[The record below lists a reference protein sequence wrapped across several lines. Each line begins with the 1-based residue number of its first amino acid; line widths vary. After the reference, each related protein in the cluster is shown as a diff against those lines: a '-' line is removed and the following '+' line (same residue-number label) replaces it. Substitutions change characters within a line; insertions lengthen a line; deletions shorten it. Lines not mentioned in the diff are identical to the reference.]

1 MQKSIAVI
9 SVMLLLISTSLIG
22 QNKSTKEVA
31 KTDFNSRS
39 ILPEKSFDFITQYGI
54 NVDELEIYTTLE
66 DVHIRNKPDFNGGTY
81 DIMIPEGTHV
91 EVFKYLSKQAFYIV
105 RYEEVWGFIPS
116 TTIIKNNSQK
126 HRLHVSEVDRQPQLI
141 SNLEVTYPNDA
152 SLKSIEGTVV
162 LKIDISKTGAV
173 TNAVVEQSVPGL
185 DEHAIEIVKDLK
197 FKPALKNGKPVEVFQ
212 NFPVDFKHRQTD

>member
-9 SVMLLLISTSLIG
+9 SVVLLLLSTSLVG
-22 QNKSTKEVA
+22 QIKSDKEVA
-31 KTDFNSRS
+31 KTEYNNEA
-39 ILPEKSFDFITQYGI
+39 ILPEKSFDFISQYGI
-54 NVDELEIYTTLE
+54 DVDNLEIYTTLE

-81 DIMIPEGTHV
+81 DIMIPEGTNV

-116 TTIIKNNSQK
+116 TTIIKRNSKK

-141 SNLEVTYPNDA
+141 SNLEVSYPDDA

-173 TNAVVEQSVPGL
+173 TDAEVEQSVPGL
-185 DEHAIEIVKDLK
+185 DAHAIKIVKALK

-212 NFPVDFKHRQTD
+212 NFPVDFKPGH